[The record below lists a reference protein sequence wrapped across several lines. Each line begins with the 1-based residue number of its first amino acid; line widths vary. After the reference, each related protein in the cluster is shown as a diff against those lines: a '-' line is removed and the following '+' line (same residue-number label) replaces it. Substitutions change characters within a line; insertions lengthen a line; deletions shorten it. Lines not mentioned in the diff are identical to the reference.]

1 MRTEKILVVDDDA
14 AVRRLIW
21 KALQS
26 TGILIYQSESI
37 EKTKDIVSRVTFDLF
52 ILDDNLE
59 HDSDGYYL
67 VQMIREKY
75 PLVPIIFFSSKKEEE
90 DIIAALEMGVDSY
103 ITKPFSL
110 NVFKAQVIASL
121 NRARMIRKQLNVYK
135 KEELQVGDFRFD
147 YGRYQLFKKDLPI
160 SLSSKEV
167 QLIQFFLENPEQV
180 FSKEQIYSSV
190 WGTGDVDANTIMV
203 FINRLRSKLE
213 ENRKNLVT
221 FGPFGALVIPLR
233 QMVAYKK
240 NEKRP
245 AVAQA
250 TAGLF
255 CLFNLSTFHFFQN
268 KLKRT
273 I

>member
-52 ILDDNLE
+52 IL
-59 HDSDGYYL
+59 
-67 VQMIREKY
+67 
-75 PLVPIIFFSSKKEEE
+75 E

-213 ENRKNLVT
+213 ENPKEPCYLRTVWGIGYT
-221 FGPFGALVIPLR
+221 FTPDGCV
-233 QMVAYKK
+233 QKK
-240 NEKRP
+240 
-245 AVAQA
+245 
-250 TAGLF
+250 
-255 CLFNLSTFHFFQN
+255 
-268 KLKRT
+268 
-273 I
+273 

>member
-110 NVFKAQVIASL
+110 NV
-121 NRARMIRKQLNVYK
+121 YK

-213 ENRKNLVT
+213 ENPKEPCYLRTVWGIGYT
-221 FGPFGALVIPLR
+221 FTPDGCV
-233 QMVAYKK
+233 QKK
-240 NEKRP
+240 
-245 AVAQA
+245 
-250 TAGLF
+250 
-255 CLFNLSTFHFFQN
+255 
-268 KLKRT
+268 
-273 I
+273 

>member
-190 WGTGDVDANTIMV
+190 WGTGDVDANTIMA

-213 ENRKNLVT
+213 ENPKEPCYLRTVWGIGYT
-221 FGPFGALVIPLR
+221 FTPDGCV
-233 QMVAYKK
+233 QKK
-240 NEKRP
+240 
-245 AVAQA
+245 
-250 TAGLF
+250 
-255 CLFNLSTFHFFQN
+255 
-268 KLKRT
+268 
-273 I
+273 

>member
-67 VQMIREKY
+67 VQMI
-75 PLVPIIFFSSKKEEE
+75 SKKEEE

-213 ENRKNLVT
+213 ENPKEPCYLRTVWGIGYT
-221 FGPFGALVIPLR
+221 FTPDGCV
-233 QMVAYKK
+233 QKK
-240 NEKRP
+240 
-245 AVAQA
+245 
-250 TAGLF
+250 
-255 CLFNLSTFHFFQN
+255 
-268 KLKRT
+268 
-273 I
+273 

>member
-52 ILDDNLE
+52 ILDDKLE

-121 NRARMIRKQLNVYK
+121 NRARMIRKQLNVIK
-135 KEELQVGDFRFD
+135 KKSYR
-147 YGRYQLFKKDLPI
+147 
-160 SLSSKEV
+160 
-167 QLIQFFLENPEQV
+167 
-180 FSKEQIYSSV
+180 
-190 WGTGDVDANTIMV
+190 
-203 FINRLRSKLE
+203 
-213 ENRKNLVT
+213 
-221 FGPFGALVIPLR
+221 
-233 QMVAYKK
+233 
-240 NEKRP
+240 
-245 AVAQA
+245 
-250 TAGLF
+250 
-255 CLFNLSTFHFFQN
+255 
-268 KLKRT
+268 
-273 I
+273 

>member
-75 PLVPIIFFSSKKEEE
+75 PLVPIIFFSSKKEE
-90 DIIAALEMGVDSY
+90 
-103 ITKPFSL
+103 
-110 NVFKAQVIASL
+110 
-121 NRARMIRKQLNVYK
+121 
-135 KEELQVGDFRFD
+135 LQVGDFRFD

-213 ENRKNLVT
+213 ENPKEPCYLRTVWGIGYT
-221 FGPFGALVIPLR
+221 FTPDGCV
-233 QMVAYKK
+233 QKK
-240 NEKRP
+240 
-245 AVAQA
+245 
-250 TAGLF
+250 
-255 CLFNLSTFHFFQN
+255 
-268 KLKRT
+268 
-273 I
+273 

>member
-67 VQMIREKY
+67 VQMIREISTGANY
-75 PLVPIIFFSSKKEEE
+75 LFSSKKEEE

-110 NVFKAQVIASL
+110 NVL
-121 NRARMIRKQLNVYK
+121 
-135 KEELQVGDFRFD
+135 
-147 YGRYQLFKKDLPI
+147 
-160 SLSSKEV
+160 
-167 QLIQFFLENPEQV
+167 
-180 FSKEQIYSSV
+180 
-190 WGTGDVDANTIMV
+190 
-203 FINRLRSKLE
+203 RLR
-213 ENRKNLVT
+213 
-221 FGPFGALVIPLR
+221 
-233 QMVAYKK
+233 
-240 NEKRP
+240 
-245 AVAQA
+245 
-250 TAGLF
+250 
-255 CLFNLSTFHFFQN
+255 
-268 KLKRT
+268 
-273 I
+273 

>member
-203 FINRLRSKLE
+203 FI
-213 ENRKNLVT
+213 T

-245 AVAQA
+245 AVARA

-255 CLFNLSTFHFFQN
+255 CLFNLPTFHFFQN